1 MKELSAL
8 VCYSARKILAYLLH
22 PGAIKETPQNGMKR
36 RSQKPISPK
45 VMNELSKF
53 VKNEEEDNY
62 AENNQNDEL
71 IFTTDVVDSQ
81 NSALVRM
88 DTSKYLDIHTETMS
102 TQDFIANPMLE
113 IDLELPLSQI
123 FMTDEKGHQHRLTFS
138 AVFRKMKPIF
148 LNWRDF
154 TDFTDG
160 DTETQTT
167 GRFVYKRMR
176 VPRVGLHRLVFRK
189 KYRICDEERKIQ
201 EVKTKDMEE
210 KMKKLRFQL
219 LKQKKLLKKTTSAIY
234 MKMNGMI
241 VRFTTASLVT
251 IEQAVI
257 SKKHMSK
264 YYEGNYAHLLSI
276 NNNNDI
282 VLVIIEIVNPVIEP
296 VRPIRNTAMNTYDKM
311 IHIHYNCSM
320 TKKKELC
327 SIPYT
332 TFFYKNPTKKSFPM
346 NCINNPPKWLKA
358 MRWKRVN
365 NFKKIRRESLI
376 QQCSAVNTSWFALQ
390 IESLR
395 VRAQSRVF
403 EMVIMFRREN
413 YEQWIMKLQ
422 SSKNTDDRTRRVT
435 TACGT
440 CKTFELM
447 VRLKLSQFS
456 MSYL

>member
-1 MKELSAL
+1 
-8 VCYSARKILAYLLH
+8 
-22 PGAIKETPQNGMKR
+22 MKR

-62 AENNQNDEL
+62 AENNHNNEL
-71 IFTTDVVDSQ
+71 IFTRDDADLQ
-81 NSALVRM
+81 DSALSMM
-88 DTSKYLDIHTETMS
+88 DTRKNPYMHTETIS
-102 TQDFIANPMLE
+102 TQDFVANPMLE

-123 FMTDEKGHQHRLTFS
+123 FLSDENGHQHRLTFS

-154 TDFTDG
+154 TDFNNG
-160 DTETQTT
+160 DTKTQTT
-167 GRFVYKRMR
+167 GRFVYKKMNF
-176 VPRVGLHRLVFRK
+176 PRVGLHRLIYRK
-189 KYRICDEERKIQ
+189 KYRICDEETNLQ

-210 KMKKLRFQL
+210 KLEKLRFQL
-219 LKQKKLLKKTTSAIY
+219 LKQKNLLPKKAMSAIY

-257 SKKHMSK
+257 SKKHMSQ

-276 NNNNDI
+276 NNKNDI

-311 IHIHYNCSM
+311 IHMHYNCFL
-320 TKKKELC
+320 TKKKNLFT
-327 SIPYT
+327 IPFS
-332 TFFYKNPTKKSFPM
+332 TFFYKNPTRKSFPM
-346 NCINNPPKWLKA
+346 DCIKNPPKWLKT
-358 MRWKRVN
+358 MRCERLN
-365 NFKKIRRESLI
+365 RFKKIRRESLI
-376 QQCSAVNTSWFALQ
+376 QQCSAVDTSWFALQ
-390 IESLR
+390 IERLR

-403 EMVIMFRREN
+403 EMVIMFRREKF
-413 YEQWIMKLQ
+413 EQWITKLQ
-422 SSKNTDDRTRRVT
+422 SSRNTDDRTRRAT

-440 CKTFELM
+440 CKTFDLM
-447 VRLKLSQFS
+447 VRF
-456 MSYL
+456 